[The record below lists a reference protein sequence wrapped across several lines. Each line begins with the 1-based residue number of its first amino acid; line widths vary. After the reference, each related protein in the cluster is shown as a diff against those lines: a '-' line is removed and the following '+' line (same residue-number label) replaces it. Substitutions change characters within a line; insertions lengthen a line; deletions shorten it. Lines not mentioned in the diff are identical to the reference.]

1 MSNVNFAA
9 MSDEEIEKFDI
20 ASVETATEEKEE
32 ETLEEE
38 TVEEAVAEEK
48 TAEEEIEEVEEEK
61 EESTEKKEEA
71 SSEEADEETEKEST
85 EGVKTPE
92 AGIDYKVEYEKLLAP
107 FKAGGREMQVK
118 SVDEALQLMQKGV
131 DYHNKMASLKPS
143 LKIIK
148 TLQNAEL
155 LDVDNVNF
163 LIDLHKKKPEAIAK
177 LLKDSN
183 IDPIDIDMDKGE
195 GYKPSQYQPSDQQ
208 LMLDEVLENIRDT
221 PSYSKTLNVVAKV
234 WDEESRNTVLKHPQ
248 ILEVINGHIESG
260 VYDIIQTEME
270 KERIFGNLRGLSD
283 LAAYKQVGDMIEA
296 RGGFRHLSKAA
307 PAAQGAKAPIR
318 VTGSSPK
325 QRAESAE
332 LAARKRAA
340 APPKGA
346 SRKSEVDD
354 LLNLPDDEFEKQ
366 FNAQFL
372 H

>member
-1 MSNVNFAA
+1 MSDVNFAA
-9 MSDEEIEKFDI
+9 MSDEDFEKFDI

-38 TVEEAVAEEK
+38 TVEEAVAEE
-48 TAEEEIEEVEEEK
+48 EIEEVEEEK
-61 EESTEKKEEA
+61 EESTEKREDA
-71 SSEEADEETEKEST
+71 SSEETEEEST

-92 AGIDYKVEYEKLLAP
+92 AGIDYKVEYERLLAP

-118 SVDEALQLMQKGV
+118 GVDEALQLMQKGV

-163 LIDLHKKKPEAIAK
+163 LIDLHNKKPEAIAK

-208 LMLDEVLENIRDT
+208 LMLDEVLESIRDT

-340 APPKGA
+340 APPKGK